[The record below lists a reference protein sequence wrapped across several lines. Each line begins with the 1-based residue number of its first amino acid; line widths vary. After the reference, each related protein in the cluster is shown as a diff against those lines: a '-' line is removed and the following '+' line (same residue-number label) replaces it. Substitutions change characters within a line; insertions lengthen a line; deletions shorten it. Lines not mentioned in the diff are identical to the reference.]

1 MKGIFERLFGKPA
14 HEEKMTVGGIFHLT
28 CYKDASMKEIL
39 WEENAINKVTNQGL
53 DNLGSTYFYSTAK
66 LSNAWYLALVN
77 TNTTA
82 TAAMTYATPVY
93 TESTADG
100 HRQSW
105 GSGASSSQAVTNAS
119 PAVFTNGG
127 DSGTPATETIYGV
140 ALVGA
145 NAACVTAGD
154 KAATGGI
161 LHSFGLLSSAQPWV
175 SGNVINVT
183 YTSTQASST

>member
-100 HRQSW
+100 HRQVMGFW
-105 GSGASSSQAVTNAS
+105 RVVKPSGYQ
-119 PAVFTNGG
+119 
-127 DSGTPATETIYGV
+127 
-140 ALVGA
+140 
-145 NAACVTAGD
+145 CVTGCIHERRRLRD
-154 KAATGGI
+154 PGHRNDLRRGTCR
-161 LHSFGLLSSAQPWV
+161 SERGLRDRR
-175 SGNVINVT
+175 
-183 YTSTQASST
+183 